1 MRLEIDGVR
10 PKQKAARGQVD
21 PAAYSL
27 PVEEVSGR
35 PLVKNLLIGESWTL
49 DSEPAAL
56 VSGERSHPNAEE
68 QATA

>member
-10 PKQKAARGQVD
+10 PKQKAARRQVD
-21 PAAYSL
+21 PAAHSL
-27 PVEEVSGR
+27 SVDEMIGW

-56 VSGERSHPNAEE
+56 VSGERSHRNAE
-68 QATA
+68 QHATA